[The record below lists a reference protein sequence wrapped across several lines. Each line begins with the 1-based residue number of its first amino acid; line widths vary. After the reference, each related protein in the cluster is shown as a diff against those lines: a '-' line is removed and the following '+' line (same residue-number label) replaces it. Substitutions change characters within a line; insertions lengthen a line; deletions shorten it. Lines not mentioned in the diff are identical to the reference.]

1 MNGMLPM
8 RAIPLQSSGALQPE
22 LGPAETA
29 LYTKDTLDS
38 LRKIALQ
45 QRQIL
50 LAHLLELAAV
60 EAKALSKA
68 QSQEILPPE

>member
-1 MNGMLPM
+1 M

>member
-1 MNGMLPM
+1 M
-8 RAIPLQSSGALQPE
+8 RAIPLQSSGKLQPE

-45 QRQIL
+45 QRQVL

-60 EAKALSKA
+60 EAKALGTA
-68 QSQEILPPE
+68 RSQETLSPE